1 MFAEKN
7 SIYLIAGYA
16 VFLGGIGIYLL
27 SLVLRRR
34 NLKRDQEMLEQ
45 IADQLKQQDT
55 PTPPAEEPQADS
67 MGQKGH

>member
-7 SIYLIAGYA
+7 SIYLIAGYV

-27 SLVLRRR
+27 SLVLRQR

-45 IADQLKQQDT
+45 ISDQLKQQDT
-55 PTPPAEEPQADS
+55 QATEEPQADS
-67 MGQKGH
+67 MAHKGN